1 MKPIRLNL
9 KQQWKVAT
17 DTVLLCDQYAQT
29 LHQLDSQ
36 IAEQQSEHQ
45 VQLKRVIAAAELER
59 DQQRD
64 SAMTVAAQQR
74 SEINGETDQHLS
86 LVSTQHQRTVHNLTT
101 QTQQQLTE
109 LEERRQQEDW
119 ILNSVLDETSEDSP
133 VVECER
139 LSEAFILQHES
150 FQESKQVTGDYLK
163 QANKYLSE
171 CHSRVSMDLPA
182 AVYQRGRVEEVRE
195 IATAEYGNVMLQL
208 NRVYEYKLPSVVR
221 GLRIWG
227 LSLLAFLL
235 LWILTISVRED
246 VTKYL
251 NPELHRPDTQWLVV
265 AGCLSAVIVGF
276 TALMVLLVTQNRLR
290 GRFTEALQS
299 FSNAKAATA
308 EWESRSTKRIA
319 KLEAVAEQYDADLQQ
334 QREQKLAKLTE
345 TIDGQISSVRQRAA
359 EMTSGMTQQLNASVA
374 AAQQNLLASLAS
386 INQHQEQQTNEI
398 QQRFEQELHRQLSTI
413 RAAHIESIQ
422 VLQAQ
427 RESVASEW
435 DRQVRDFQK
444 FASDAKQLVHRN
456 RQLPAADKQWQLP
469 STVPGFTGIADVLV
483 TTTALDELGGRL
495 SPCEKLTAE
504 DQPVESPF
512 ASEPSDQPPVNGAQ
526 VDGSHVDGAQ
536 SDGYRASDVQVI
548 EAFAPSSTTRN
559 VCVEMP
565 AVLPFPSQMSI
576 CIQHDA
582 AGRDTAVSFLR
593 RQVLTAISNLPA
605 GRFRLTLID
614 PVGLGQSFS
623 ALMHLSDFD
632 EMLIYSRIWTESR
645 QIREQLQKVTEHM
658 ENVFQTYL
666 RSEFDSIEEYNES
679 AGEVAEPYHFVVV
692 AGFPNAFTEES
703 AMALSS
709 ILTSGPRCGVHAMVA
724 WNPAMDTPSVF
735 DSDELIHHCTNFT
748 VKNNTIQYLGSESGE
763 PIVDDQ
769 RLMFEADQE
778 PKTDEYVKLVRRI
791 GDLSKNARRVEVSF
805 SRVAPKLELIWTH
818 STADGI
824 DLPIGRAGAARLQ
837 YMRLGR
843 GTSQHV
849 LVAGK
854 TGSGKSTFL
863 HIVITNLALHY
874 SPTELQFYLIDFKK
888 GVEFQTYAANRLPHA
903 RVVAIESDREFGLSV
918 LERLDQ
924 VLQERGELFRERGVQ
939 DVPSFRSQFPN
950 EPMPRLLLLIDEFQE
965 FFVSEDRVSSRASLL
980 LDRLVRQG
988 RAFGV
993 HVLLGSQTLGGAYSL
1008 ARSTMGQIAVRIALQ
1023 CSETDAHLILSEDN
1037 SAARLLAR
1045 PGEAIYND
1053 ANGLVQGNNTFQI
1066 AWLEDDRRQQAI
1078 DTMKQQQPVSTE
1090 ASHPMIVFEGNIPPV
1105 AEACGP
1111 LNAWLR
1117 ASSDAT
1123 TRSFDGLDIWLGE
1136 PLAIA
1141 APTQVQLKRAGG
1153 QNVVIVGQD
1162 EKMVSSLI
1170 AFTML
1175 SCAFRPSSDRGAD
1188 IGSRMM
1194 MLLDRTDTEF
1204 ADQLMTLG
1212 QRCQS
1217 NRLTIG
1223 TPSDVSSTMEELIS
1237 EVTRR
1242 EECSDV
1248 AQQPTWVLTV
1258 CNLGQFRELRKAED
1272 DFGMGGFGEAK
1283 AATPASLFADVIKRG
1298 PSVGIHVVLWSDTF
1312 SNALRWLSNSLL
1324 REFETRIA
1332 FRMNQTDSSNLV
1344 DSPVAVGL
1352 ENGRAVIYR
1361 DRTGTTEKFRP
1372 FAWPTTDWLDEIQT
1386 DVPSIL
1392 VENSASDAADQDSAC
1407 AADTDQ
1413 SDSKPVQQGPL
1424 DGAVQD
1430 ADGSE
1435 RDSGDNDA
1443 AGPDI
1448 DAMMVE

>member
-9 KQQWKVAT
+9 TQQWKAASDV
-17 DTVLLCDQYAQT
+17 VRKCDQHGLKLQ
-29 LHQLDSQ
+29 QLDSQ
-36 IAEQQSEHQ
+36 IAEKQHEHQ
-45 VQLKRVIAAAELER
+45 ADLKRVLLAAELER
-59 DQQRD
+59 DRQRDAAAIDAEQQRNQI
-64 SAMTVAAQQR
+64 SGAT
-74 SEINGETDQHLS
+74 GQHLDV
-86 LVSTQHQRTVHNLTT
+86 VSSQHRRTLHNLTT

-133 VVECER
+133 IVECER
-139 LSEAFILQHES
+139 VSEAFILQHES
-150 FQESKQVTGDYLK
+150 FQESKQATLDYLK
-163 QANKYLSE
+163 QASVYLGE
-171 CHSRVSMDLPA
+171 CHAQVSSDLPA
-182 AVYQRGRVEEVRE
+182 AAYKRGRIDEVRE
-195 IATAEYGNVMLQL
+195 TATLEYSNAMLQL

-235 LWILTISVRED
+235 FWIPIISIRED

-251 NPELHRPDTQWLVV
+251 NPELHRPDMQWLAVAACISGVV
-265 AGCLSAVIVGF
+265 IGF
-276 TALMVLLVTQNRLR
+276 VALMLLLTTQGRLR
-290 GRFTEALQS
+290 GRFGEALQS
-299 FSNAKAATA
+299 LSNAKTAAA
-308 EWESRSTKRIA
+308 EWESRSSKRIS
-319 KLEAVAEQYDADLQQ
+319 KLEAVAEKYEADLLL
-334 QREQKLAKLTE
+334 QRELNLKNLTE
-345 TIDGQISSVRQRAA
+345 TIDGQVGNVRQHAA
-359 EMTSGMTQQLNASVA
+359 EMTSGMTQQLNAATA
-374 AAQQNLLASLAS
+374 AAQQNLQASLAG
-386 INQHQEQQTNEI
+386 INQQQEQQTAGITE
-398 QQRFEQELHRQLSTI
+398 RFEQEIRKKLSVIRSEHSEAIQSLQLK
-413 RAAHIESIQ
+413 
-422 VLQAQ
+422 
-427 RESVASEW
+427 REKVSLEWNQQISE
-435 DRQVRDFQK
+435 FQK
-444 FASDAKQLVHRN
+444 FAGDAKQLVLNN
-456 RQLPAADKQWQLP
+456 RRLPAADEQWQLP
-469 STVPGFTGIADVLV
+469 STVPAFAGIADILI
-483 TTTALDELGGRL
+483 TATALD
-495 SPCEKLTAE
+495 
-504 DQPVESPF
+504 
-512 ASEPSDQPPVNGAQ
+512 
-526 VDGSHVDGAQ
+526 
-536 SDGYRASDVQVI
+536 SDGGGLNVAEGNSAGPPSVDFQKL
-548 EAFAPSSTTRN
+548 EAFTPISTTRN

-593 RQVLTAISNLPA
+593 RQLLTAMTNLPA

-614 PVGLGQSFS
+614 PIGLGQSFS
-623 ALMHLSDFD
+623 ALMHLADFD

-679 AGEVAEPYHFVVV
+679 AGEVAEPYHFVVI

-709 ILTSGPRCGVHAMVA
+709 ILTSGPKCGVHAMVA
-724 WNPAMDTPSVF
+724 WNPAMDTPAVF
-735 DSDELIHHCTNFT
+735 DNEELIHHCTNFT
-748 VKNNTIQYLGSESGE
+748 VKNNAIQYVDPESDVSVSNID
-763 PIVDDQ
+763 PD
-769 RLMFEADQE
+769 RLLFEADLE
-778 PKTDEYVKLVRRI
+778 PETAEYVKLVRRI

-805 SRVAPKLELIWTH
+805 SRVAPKPDQIWTH
-818 STADGI
+818 SSADGI

-854 TGSGKSTFL
+854 TGSGKSTLL

-888 GVEFQTYAANRLPHA
+888 GVEFQTYAVNRLPHA

-939 DVPSFRSQFPN
+939 DVPSFRSRFPD

-1023 CSETDAHLILSEDN
+1023 CSENDAHLILSEDN

-1078 DTMKQQQPVSTE
+1078 DTMNQQQPVTTE
-1090 ASHPMIVFEGNIPPV
+1090 SSHPMIVFEGNVPPV

-1111 LNAWLR
+1111 LNAWLQTKP
-1117 ASSDAT
+1117 DAT
-1123 TRSFDGLDIWLGE
+1123 SRSFDGLSIWLGE

-1162 EKMVSSLI
+1162 EKMVGSLI

-1175 SCAFRPSSDRGAD
+1175 SCAFRPSVAGSAD
-1188 IGSRMM
+1188 SVSAGGSRMM
-1194 MLLDRTDTEF
+1194 LLLDRTDTEF

-1212 QRCQS
+1212 QRCQPE
-1217 NRLTIG
+1217 RLSIG
-1223 TPSDVSSTMEELIS
+1223 TTSDVGSTMEELVS
-1237 EVTRR
+1237 EMAQR
-1242 EECSDV
+1242 EQSSDV
-1248 AQQPTWVLTV
+1248 AKQPTWILAV

-1272 DFGMGGFGEAK
+1272 DYGMGGFGEAK
-1283 AATPASLFADVIKRG
+1283 AATPASLFAEVTKRG

-1352 ENGRAVIYR
+1352 ENGRAIIYR
-1361 DRTGTTEKFRP
+1361 DQTGTTEKFRP
-1372 FAWPTTDWLDEIQT
+1372 FAWPTTEWLDEIQPECDAVKLNELQT
-1386 DVPSIL
+1386 GHPIPS
-1392 VENSASDAADQDSAC
+1392 ESSAADPDSA
-1407 AADTDQ
+1407 DPE
-1413 SDSKPVQQGPL
+1413 SD
-1424 DGAVQD
+1424 
-1430 ADGSE
+1430 
-1435 RDSGDNDA
+1435 
-1443 AGPDI
+1443 GPDI
-1448 DAMMVE
+1448 DALMIE

>member
-17 DTVLLCDQYAQT
+17 DTVLQCDQHAQT
-29 LHQLDSQ
+29 LRQLDSQ
-36 IAEQQSEHQ
+36 IAEQQSAHQ
-45 VQLKRVIAAAELER
+45 VQLKRAIEAAELER
-59 DQQRD
+59 DRQRD

-74 SEINGETDQHLS
+74 SKINSETEQHLS
-86 LVSTQHQRTVHNLTT
+86 LVSTQHQRTIHNLTT

-139 LSEAFILQHES
+139 VSEAFILQHES
-150 FQESKQVTGDYLK
+150 FQESKQVTSDYLK
-163 QANKYLSE
+163 QADKYLSE
-171 CHSRVSMDLPA
+171 CHSQVSMDLPA
-182 AVYQRGRVEEVRE
+182 AVYQRGRIEEVRE
-195 IATAEYGNVMLQL
+195 IAAAEYSNTTLQL

-235 LWILTISVRED
+235 LWILTISIHED

-251 NPELHRPDTQWLVV
+251 NPELNRPDTQWLVV
-265 AGCLSAVIVGF
+265 AGCISGVLVGF
-276 TALMVLLVTQNRLR
+276 TAMMVLLATQNRLQ

-299 FSNAKAATA
+299 LSNATAATA
-308 EWESRSTKRIA
+308 EWKSRSTKRIA
-319 KLEAVAEQYDADLQQ
+319 KLEAIAEQYESELRQ
-334 QREQKLAKLTE
+334 QREQKQAKLTE
-345 TIDGQISSVRQRAA
+345 TIDGQINNVRQRAA
-359 EMTSGMTQQLNASVA
+359 EMTSGMSQQLNAAVA

-386 INQHQEQQTNEI
+386 INQYQEQQTNEI
-398 QQRFEQELHRQLSTI
+398 QQRFEQELQSQLSTI
-413 RAAHIESIQ
+413 RAEH
-422 VLQAQ
+422 LQAIQALQSQ
-427 RESVASEW
+427 RQTVADEW
-435 DRQVRDFQK
+435 ERQVRDFQK
-444 FASDAKQLVHRN
+444 FAADAKQLVHRN
-456 RQLPAADKQWQLP
+456 RQLPAADEQWQLP
-469 STVPGFTGIADVLV
+469 STVPPFASLADLLV
-483 TTTALDELGGRL
+483 TTTAINELGD
-495 SPCEKLTAE
+495 SQPAVQNQSNANTA
-504 DQPVESPF
+504 DES
-512 ASEPSDQPPVNGAQ
+512 N
-526 VDGSHVDGAQ
+526 
-536 SDGYRASDVQVI
+536 RIDVQEI
-548 EAFAPSSTTRN
+548 ESFRPKSTTRN

-582 AGRDTAVSFLR
+582 AGRDTAISFLR
-593 RQVLTAISNLPA
+593 RQVLTAMSNLPA

-614 PVGLGQSFS
+614 PIGLGQSFS
-623 ALMHLSDFD
+623 ALMHLTDFD

-645 QIREQLQKVTEHM
+645 QIREQLQNVTEHM

-666 RSEFDSIEEYNES
+666 RSEFDTIEEYNES

-709 ILTSGPRCGVHAMVA
+709 ILTSGPQCGVHTMVA

-735 DSDELIHHCTNFT
+735 DNEELIHHCTNFT
-748 VKNNTIQYLGSESGE
+748 VKNKTIQYLDSESSS
-763 PIVDDQ
+763 PVIDSQ
-769 RLMFEADQE
+769 RLLFEADQE
-778 PKTDEYVKLVRRI
+778 PKTDEYVKRVRRI

-805 SRVAPKLELIWTH
+805 SRVAPKPESIWTH
-818 STADGI
+818 SAADGI

-924 VLQERGELFRERGVQ
+924 VLQERGELFRERGIQ

-965 FFVSEDRVSSRASLL
+965 FFVSEDRVSARASLL

-1023 CSETDAHLILSEDN
+1023 CSEADAHLILSEDN

-1053 ANGLVQGNNTFQI
+1053 ANGLVQGNHTFQI

-1078 DTMKQQQPVSTE
+1078 DTMNQQHPVSIE

-1111 LNAWLR
+1111 LNAWLQTK
-1117 ASSDAT
+1117 ADAT

-1175 SCAFRPSSDRGAD
+1175 SCAFRPSVDHAANG
-1188 IGSRMM
+1188 GSRMM
-1194 MLLDRTDTEF
+1194 LLLDRTDTEF

-1212 QRCQS
+1212 ERCQPD
-1217 NRLTIG
+1217 RLSIG
-1223 TPSDVSSTMEELIS
+1223 TTSDVASTMEELVT

-1248 AQQPTWVLTV
+1248 AKQQTWVLTV

-1272 DFGMGGFGEAK
+1272 DYGMGGFGEAK

-1361 DRTGTTEKFRP
+1361 DQTGTTEKFRP
-1372 FAWPTTDWLDEIQT
+1372 FAWPTTEWLDEIQPDIPVVFT
-1386 DVPSIL
+1386 EKEPPATAGKS
-1392 VENSASDAADQDSAC
+1392 SAKTNALAKF
-1407 AADTDQ
+1407 
-1413 SDSKPVQQGPL
+1413 DSKLAERNTL
-1424 DGAVQD
+1424 DGKVQD
-1430 ADGSE
+1430 GESMG
-1435 RDSGDNDA
+1435 DSTPDDDT

-1448 DAMMVE
+1448 DAMMIE